1 MFARL
6 PLLALALLIPT
17 GALADQPPR
26 LGARPFVSPSGKVY
40 RSAGDSQGLVETWF
54 READTDGDGALGYE
68 EFRADF
74 ARAFAEFD
82 TDRDGEIEPE
92 EVTHYE
98 TVILPEMVLSG
109 ASARRMARR
118 PTAGREGTGLR
129 RGSYVG
135 MAGAGRF
142 GLIPIS
148 HPIWDAD
155 GDFNRGVS
163 RAEFER
169 AAARRFN
176 LLDTGRDGRLAL
188 ADLIALREPE

>member
-1 MFARL
+1 MRARL
-6 PLLALALLIPT
+6 SLIALALLVST
-17 GALADQPPR
+17 GARAEQRPG
-26 LGARPFVSPSGKVY
+26 LGARPFVSPAGKVY
-40 RSAGDSQGLVETWF
+40 RSAGDSRGLVETWF
-54 READTDGDGALGYE
+54 READADGDGAIGYE

-82 TDRDGEIEPE
+82 TDGDGEIEPE
-92 EVTHYE
+92 EVAHYE
-98 TVILPEMVLSG
+98 TIILPEIVLSG

-118 PTAGREGTGLR
+118 PTTGRQGAGLR
-129 RGSYVG
+129 RGSYAG
-135 MAGAGRF
+135 MAGAARF

-176 LLDTGRDGRLAL
+176 LLDTGRDGRLGL